1 MDATAMMPTPAITE
15 VVNAEAGPAA
25 RLELVQRLE
34 RMAESLREG
43 DDVSFGEQLRALVQL
58 REQGLFTR
66 IEQLFEHL
74 HAAFDALDGDRH
86 WQDIQAELPD
96 TASRLDHVVLLTEQA
111 AHRTLDLVE
120 DCQRQVGQAELALA
134 VLMAYPDAAAVGL
147 GARMQPIHSH
157 LRSRFAELAQTQE
170 YQDLSGQLL
179 KRAGRVVREVEQGL
193 ASLLAKRPQV
203 RVAVADKP
211 LPGPS
216 VPGVT
221 MAATDQADADAL
233 LAMFMSNP

>member
-1 MDATAMMPTPAITE
+1 MSADAAMAPPLTDA
-15 VVNAEAGPAA
+15 APAA

-34 RMAESLREG
+34 RMAESLRAG
-43 DDVSFGEQLRALVQL
+43 DDTSFGEQLRALVQL
-58 REQGLFTR
+58 REQGLFAR

-74 HAAFDALDGDRH
+74 RAAFDALDGDRR
-86 WQDIQAELPD
+86 WRDIQTELPD
-96 TASRLDHVVLLTEQA
+96 TASRLDHVVRLTEQA

-120 DCQRQVGQAELALA
+120 DCQRQLAQVERTLP
-134 VLMAYPDAAAVGL
+134 VLMAHPDAKVVALAAEM
-147 GARMQPIHSH
+147 RQIHTC
-157 LRSRFAELAQTQE
+157 LRGRFADLAQTQE

-193 ASLLAKRPQV
+193 GGLLTRRPQV
-203 RVAVADKP
+203 HATAADKP
-211 LPGPS
+211 LPGPA

-221 MAATDQADADAL
+221 AAATDQADADAL